1 MAGRAGERGPA
12 WPSLRDKVQDP
23 VEDSRIMHAPPLV
36 CHSCRAAGLL
46 PILSLGKTPL
56 ANRLLD
62 AEQLQRPE
70 PRHPLNLAM
79 CRRCTLLQITEAIPP
94 EQLFRDYVYFSS
106 YADTA
111 VVHAQ
116 RLTAQLIS
124 QRRLGKSSLVVEV
137 ASNDGYLLRHYR
149 QAGIPVQGVEPAANV
164 AAVAEREHGI
174 PTWRAFFD
182 RSLARQI
189 RQARGPADVVHG
201 HNVLAHV
208 ANLNGF
214 VAGLRHLLKPSGI
227 IVIEVPYVR
236 DLIDSVQFDTIYH
249 EHRCYF
255 SLTALDHLARRN
267 GLLVMDVERIAI
279 HGGSLRLVLG
289 RQGNA
294 TSARVAELR
303 NEEAAWGIGS
313 AGAYRRFGK
322 RVDILRHDLRTILER
337 LKSQGMRIAA
347 YGASAKGSTLLNYCG
362 ISSATIDFVVDR
374 NPVKQQR
381 YTPGTRLKIYDPS
394 KLLSEQPDYVLL
406 LTWNF
411 ADEILQQQA
420 DYRRQGGRFIIPVPR
435 IRVA

>member
-1 MAGRAGERGPA
+1 MQK
-12 WPSLRDKVQDP
+12 PSW
-23 VEDSRIMHAPPLV
+23 V
-36 CHSCRAAGLL
+36 CHSCRAGGLL
-46 PILSLGKTPL
+46 PILSLGETPL

-62 AEQLQRPE
+62 AEELQRPE

-79 CRRCTLLQITEAIPP
+79 CRRCTLLQITEAISP

-106 YADTA
+106 YSDTA
-111 VVHAQ
+111 VAQAQ
-116 RLTAQLIS
+116 RLSAQLIS
-124 QRRLGKSSLVVEV
+124 DRRLGKESLVVEV

-149 QAGIPVQGVEPAANV
+149 QAGIPVQGVEPAVNV
-164 AAVAEREHGI
+164 AEVAHRDHGI
-174 PTWRAFFD
+174 PTWPAFFD
-182 RSLARQI
+182 PSLARQI
-189 RQARGPADVVHG
+189 RQARGAADVVHA

-208 ANLNGF
+208 ADLNGF

-227 IVIEVPYVR
+227 LVIEVPYVR
-236 DLIDSVQFDTIYH
+236 DLIESVQFDTIYH

-267 GLLVMDVERIAI
+267 GLVVTDVERIAI

-289 RQGNA
+289 RQG
-294 TSARVAELR
+294 TTGTRVAELLE
-303 NEEAAWGIGS
+303 EEANWGIVS
-313 AGAYRRFGK
+313 SRAYHLFGA
-322 RVDILRHDLRTILER
+322 RVESLRHDLCTMLQR

-362 ISSATIDFVVDR
+362 IGRPTIDFVVDR

-411 ADEILQQQA
+411 ADEILEQQA
-420 DYRRQGGRFIIPVPR
+420 DYRRRGGRFIIPVPR